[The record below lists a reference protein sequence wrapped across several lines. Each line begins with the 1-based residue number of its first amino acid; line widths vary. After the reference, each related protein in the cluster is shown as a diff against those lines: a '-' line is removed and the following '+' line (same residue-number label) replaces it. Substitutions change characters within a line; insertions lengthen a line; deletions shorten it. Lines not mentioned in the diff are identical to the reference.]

1 MPIAV
6 RYYRPPRRIPRDE
19 GDDYP
24 HRSRIRDLILVLVG
38 LIILLVILFGLS
50 YLFQL
55 WGLYTISLALQLFTI
70 IIIYVSVGVGF
81 TVGLTYFVMRSFL
94 KREFRKRF
102 ERMDQAQYEQYR
114 KRMGLDTSDDREKSS
129 E

>member
-19 GDDYP
+19 DDDYP

>member
-1 MPIAV
+1 MPTAV

-19 GDDYP
+19 GDEYP

-81 TVGLTYFVMRSFL
+81 AVGITYLLMRSFL

-114 KRMGLDTSDDREKSS
+114 KRMGLDTSDDREKAS

>member
-1 MPIAV
+1 MPTAV

-24 HRSRIRDLILVLVG
+24 RRSRIRDLILVLVG
-38 LIILLVILFGLS
+38 LIILVVILFGLS

-81 TVGLTYFVMRSFL
+81 AVGLTYFVMQSFL

>member
-1 MPIAV
+1 MPNAV
-6 RYYRPPRRIPRDE
+6 RYYRPPRRIPREE

-24 HRSRIRDLILVLVG
+24 SRSRIRDLILILVG
-38 LIILLVILFGLS
+38 LIILIGILFGLS

-70 IIIYVSVGVGF
+70 IIVYVCVGVGF
-81 TVGLTYFVMRSFL
+81 AVGLTYFVMQSFL

-102 ERMDQAQYEQYR
+102 ERMDQAHYEQYR
-114 KRMGLDTSDDREKSS
+114 KRMGLDNPDNEEK
-129 E
+129 